1 MAFLAEVELFSG
13 PLDLMLHLI
22 RENKLDIFD
31 LDMNILCDEY
41 LAYIAKLEDLE
52 LEVESEY
59 LVELATLIEYKSKRL
74 LPKNTD
80 AIEDGYEEDPRD
92 ALVKRLL
99 EYERYK
105 EAAKSLLE
113 GYEERAMTIAK
124 PLSDLQPYKDDEVAV
139 YDGNAGEL
147 FRAMGRVL
155 RRLQL
160 AKPVATR
167 YAKKEVSIDERLLAI
182 RAKLRYLDDDF
193 TFNDLIGPED
203 GLEEVVVTFL
213 AVLELI
219 KDSVLDF
226 EIAADDVIC
235 LKRRHG

>member
-1 MAFLAEVELFSG
+1 MPFLAEVELFTG

-31 LDMNILCDEY
+31 LDMNVLCDEY

-80 AIEDGYEEDPRD
+80 EIEDGYEEDPRD

-105 EAAKSLLE
+105 QAAKSLLE
-113 GYEERAMTIAK
+113 GYEDRAMTIAK
-124 PLSDLQPYKDDEVAV
+124 PISDLQPYKDDEVEA
-139 YDGNAGEL
+139 YDGNVSEL
-147 FRAMGRVL
+147 LRAMGKVL

-160 AKPVATR
+160 ARPVTTK

-182 RAKLRYLDDDF
+182 RAKLRYLSDDF
-193 TFNDLIGPED
+193 VFDELIDEEDGPE
-203 GLEEVVVTFL
+203 EFVVTFL

-226 EIAADDVIC
+226 EITPDDVIH
-235 LKRRHG
+235 LKRRH

>member
-1 MAFLAEVELFSG
+1 MPFLAEVELFSG

-41 LAYIAKLEDLE
+41 LAYIAKLENLE
-52 LEVESEY
+52 LEIESEY

-105 EAAKSLLE
+105 QVSKTLLE
-113 GYEERAMTIAK
+113 GYEDRAMTMAK
-124 PLSDLQPYKDDEVAV
+124 PISDLRPYTDDEIAP
-139 YDGNAGEL
+139 YDGNVSEL
-147 FRAMGRVL
+147 FRAMGKVL

-160 AKPVATR
+160 AKPVATK
-167 YAKKEVSIDERLLAI
+167 YAKKEVSIDDRLVAI
-182 RAKLRYLDDDF
+182 RARLRYLDDEF
-193 TFNDLIGPED
+193 AFSELIGEED

-226 EIAADDVIC
+226 DITADDVIH
-235 LKRRHG
+235 LKRRH